1 MSHIKGNNSRFG
13 FAIQVL
19 PSDIGKADFWFTAV
33 VVVFISML
41 ISITESCIF
50 YHCEFL
56 CQK

>member
-1 MSHIKGNNSRFG
+1 MEVIFGIQINIKYLQM
-13 FAIQVL
+13 I
-19 PSDIGKADFWFTAV
+19 TAV

-41 ISITESCIF
+41 ISIIENCIF